1 MSACIEMLSRVDWRP
16 GIGDPTFMGWFT
28 VVCYF
33 ATAYLCARA
42 AGSVQS
48 GEVPGSRR
56 GSRAFWVILT
66 GMFLVLG
73 VNKQLD
79 LQTLLT
85 QVGRELAIVQGWYGE
100 RQHFQ
105 RQFVICTAILG
116 VAALV
121 FFGVLIRRTIVRQG
135 SALIG
140 AILVVCFVVIRASS
154 LHDVDHALG
163 GRIGH
168 MRTYWILELTGIVCA
183 GIGAIINI
191 RREKKDGG

>member
-1 MSACIEMLSRVDWRP
+1 MSACIEILSRVDWRP

-33 ATAYLCARA
+33 ATAYLCGRA

-85 QVGRELAIVQGWYGE
+85 QVARELAIVQGWYGE

-105 RQFVICTAILG
+105 RQFVMCTAIVG
-116 VAALV
+116 AAALV

-135 SALIG
+135 LALIG
-140 AILVVCFVVIRASS
+140 AAFVVCFVVIRASS
-154 LHDVDHALG
+154 LHYVDHALG
-163 GRIGH
+163 VRIGH
-168 MRTYWILELTGIVCA
+168 MKMNWMLELTGVVCT
-183 GIGAIINI
+183 GIGAIMNI
-191 RREKKDGG
+191 RRKKKDGG